1 MQKLQPDTDMN
12 HAVEPRS
19 VLTTIKRFLGD
30 PARAGRRN
38 CSVTGRIVSILLLP
52 LLLRI

>member
-1 MQKLQPDTDMN
+1 MD
-12 HAVEPRS
+12 HAIEPRS

-30 PARAGRRN
+30 PAPAGRRN
-38 CSVTGRIVSILLLP
+38 RSMAGRIVSILILP